1 VSGEVLE
8 RVLPD
13 GGVLTF
19 ENLGPGEWTTKAGQ
33 PAKTARRRYMLNG
46 MELDSVSS
54 IIDTLSKPALY
65 AWYETQATLG
75 AVRAERM
82 GELHGVHETGWVER
96 VRSLGLGASA
106 KKDEG
111 ADRGNVTHAV
121 LHALVL
127 GEEPPSID
135 SFPAIARPWA
145 SGAYA
150 AFMAL
155 DPKLIEA
162 EQITCHPG
170 LQYAGRPDLIARI
183 GGDVTLVDYKS
194 GKGRVFG
201 EAHYQTRLYEMAKR
215 QEGMRID
222 RILIVGINDDGGYE
236 LVECEAS
243 EDDAL
248 NLLYTFHSRKRINA
262 GMALQRAL
270 ARKLARAAA

>member
-1 VSGEVLE
+1 MSGEVLE

-13 GGVLTF
+13 GSVLTF
-19 ENLGPGEWTTKAGQ
+19 ENLGPGDWTTKAGA
-33 PAKTARRRYMLNG
+33 PARTARRRYLRDG
-46 MELDSVSS
+46 QEFASVSQ
-54 IIDTLSKPALY
+54 ITDTLDKFAIR
-65 AWYETQATLG
+65 AWIERESIFG
-75 AVRAERM
+75 AVKAERM
-82 GELHGVHETGWVER
+82 GELEGVPEEDWVER
-96 VRSLGLGASA
+96 VKSLGLGATA
-106 KKDEG
+106 KKEEG
-111 ADRGNVTHAV
+111 QDRGNVIHSV

-135 SFPAIARPWA
+135 SFPANARPWA

-170 LQYAGRPDLIARI
+170 LQYAGRPDLIAHI
-183 GGDVTLVDYKS
+183 EGAVTLVDYKS

-236 LVECEAS
+236 LVECEAT

-262 GMALQRAL
+262 GMATQRAL